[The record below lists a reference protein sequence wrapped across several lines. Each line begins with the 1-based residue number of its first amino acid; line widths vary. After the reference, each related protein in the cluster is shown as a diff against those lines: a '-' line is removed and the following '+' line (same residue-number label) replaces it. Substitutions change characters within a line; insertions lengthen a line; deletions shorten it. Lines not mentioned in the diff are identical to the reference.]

1 MFDIK
6 NTIGVWGDSILNGVV
21 FDEIRGTYQILA
33 DSCGNL
39 LSKTL
44 GLDIKNR
51 SRFGSTIEKG
61 RQTLEQSLAR
71 GLDCQ
76 YVLLEYGG
84 NDCDFNWLAVS
95 ENPDLPHLPNT
106 PLPEFKKQLQD
117 MIELLRSNNIIPLL
131 MSLPPIN
138 AQKYLDF
145 LVSKGLSR
153 ENLLRFLGD
162 CQQIYRFHES
172 YSLEVT
178 KMALVNKCAYV
189 PVRESFLAAP
199 DSPNL
204 LCIDGIHP
212 NEAGHLL
219 MERVFTQMALA

>member
-6 NTIGVWGDSILNGVV
+6 NTIGVWGDSILKGVI
-21 FDEIRGTYQILA
+21 FDEIRGTYQILS

-44 GLDIKNR
+44 GLNIKNR

-61 RQTLEQSLAR
+61 RQTLEQSLER
-71 GLDCQ
+71 GLDCN

-84 NDCDFNWLAVS
+84 NDCDFNWPAVS
-95 ENPDLPHLPNT
+95 EHPELPHLPNT
-106 PLPEFKKQLQD
+106 PLPEFKEQLQE
-117 MIELLRSNNIIPLL
+117 MIEMLRRKEIVPML

-153 ENLLRFLGD
+153 VNLLRFLGD

-178 KMALVNKCAYV
+178 KMALINKCVYI

-219 MERVFTQMALA
+219 MERVFTKMALA